1 MNEYLNNDD
10 AKVTLV
16 SIFLFGLLNVQ
27 QTYSVESH
35 EYDLI
40 NYLACEVN
48 DSALVDEKLISW
60 KDWGYNSLT
69 ELITKHKNLGGSI
82 GNFDLDSLLDED
94 ARRRIEQILKSS
106 SSLTINVDYLNWND
120 KLNKAKGF
128 LPKTKIYSYSYP
140 ILMKGSD
147 QELYG
152 IILEQ
157 ETFEINNELKLKV
170 FVKRSDSWELVYETL
185 RAFS

>member
-1 MNEYLNNDD
+1 MNILMMLPL
-10 AKVTLV
+10 KVILV
-16 SIFLFGLLNVQ
+16 SLLMFGFIETQ
-27 QTYSVESH
+27 SECSKK
-35 EYDLI
+35 YDLI

-60 KDWGYNSLT
+60 KDWGYNSYT
-69 ELITKHKNLGGSI
+69 ELITKHKNLGGI
-82 GNFDLDSLLDED
+82 GGFDLDSPLNED
-94 ARRRIEQILKSS
+94 DRRQIEQILKSS
-106 SSLTINVDYLNWND
+106 SSLTINLDYINCKD
-120 KLNKAKGF
+120 KIINNKVF
-128 LPKTKIYSYSYP
+128 LPKKTIFSFSHP
-140 ILMKGSD
+140 IIMKGSD

-170 FVKRSDSWELVYETL
+170 FIKRSDSWELVYETL

>member
-1 MNEYLNNDD
+1 MMTQ
-10 AKVTLV
+10 KVILV
-16 SIFLFGLLNVQ
+16 SILLFELLNDQ
-27 QTYSVESH
+27 QNCSIESQ

-48 DSALVDEKLISW
+48 DSALVDEKLLSW

-69 ELITKHKNLGGSI
+69 ELVIKHNNLGGRM
-82 GNFDLDSLLDED
+82 GDFDLDSLLDED
-94 ARRRIEQILKSS
+94 TRRRIEQILKSS
-106 SSLTINVDYLNWND
+106 SSLTINIDDLNCKD
-120 KLNKAKGF
+120 KLSKTKGF
-128 LPKTKIYSYSYP
+128 VPKKTIYSYSYL
-140 ILMKGSD
+140 ILMKGKD
-147 QELYG
+147 QDLYG

-157 ETFEINNELKLKV
+157 ETFEINNELKFKV